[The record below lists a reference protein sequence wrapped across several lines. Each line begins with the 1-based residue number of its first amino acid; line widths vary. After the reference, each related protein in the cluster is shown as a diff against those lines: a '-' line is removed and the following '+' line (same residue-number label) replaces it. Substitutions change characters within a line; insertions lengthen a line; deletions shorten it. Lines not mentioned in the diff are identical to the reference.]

1 MVTMQETQ
9 PLGSDAESPDAKHR
23 LLVAARRAFA
33 QQGFDGAS
41 VRDITS
47 AAGVNLGAI
56 TYHYGSKDALYLEV
70 LRSLVGPVGELLR
83 TSMQASVPPLERID
97 RAVRAFFAHIGG
109 NPEMPAIMVREMA
122 SGRAIA
128 EPILTMMGK
137 AIPTVAGAIA
147 EGQRD
152 GTIRAGDPLLLTL
165 STFAQPVYLNL
176 ARPALAVVAGL
187 DLADAAAYARVVDHA
202 ALTVRRALEAR

>member
-1 MVTMQETQ
+1 MTSSIEHA
-9 PLGSDAESPDAKHR
+9 AEPDARQR

-33 QQGFDGAS
+33 QHGFDGAS
-41 VRDITS
+41 VRDITT

-56 TYHYGSKDALYLEV
+56 TYHFGSKDALYHEV
-70 LRSLVGPVGELLR
+70 LQSLVGPVGEILQR
-83 TSMQASVPPLERID
+83 IMRESVPPLERID
-97 RAVRAFFAHIGG
+97 RAVRGFFAHVRA
-109 NPEMPAIMVREMA
+109 NPELPFIMVREMA

-128 EPILTMMGK
+128 GPILAMMGT
-137 AIPTVAGAIA
+137 AIPTVAGTIA

-152 GTIRAGDPLLLTL
+152 GTIRAGDPLLLAL

-187 DLADAAAYARVVDHA
+187 DLADPAAYARVVDHA